1 MSPETPWVSGSSA
14 ALVMIVTS
22 TAVPIDA
29 ATWRIV
35 LFIAVPCGI
44 SDRGSS
50 FSAAVVTGM
59 STIAV
64 PSMRAAF
71 TAAMRSEERRVGKEW
86 RAGGGAWEKKE
97 EGEWRC
103 VSYGVG

>member
-1 MSPETPWVSGSSA
+1 WVSGSSA
-14 ALVMIVTS
+14 AVVMIVTS
-22 TAVPIDA
+22 TAVPIEA

-50 FSAAVVTGM
+50 LRAAVVTGM

-64 PSMRAAF
+64 PNIRAAF
-71 TAAMRSEERRVGKEW
+71 TAAMYANE
-86 RAGGGAWEKKE
+86 
-97 EGEWRC
+97 
-103 VSYGVG
+103 VSASRIVYMNEVTVIAVIPMSASPLAP

>member
-1 MSPETPWVSGSSA
+1 MGPETPWVSGLSA
-14 ALVMIVTS
+14 ALGMIVTS
-22 TAVPIDA
+22 TAVPIEA

-44 SDRGSS
+44 NDRGSS

-64 PSMRAAF
+64 PNIRAAL
-71 TAAMRSEERRVGKEW
+71 TAAMY
-86 RAGGGAWEKKE
+86 AND
-97 EGEWRC
+97 
-103 VSYGVG
+103 VSASRIVYMNEVTVTAAIPISASPLAP

>member
-71 TAAMRSEERRVGKEW
+71 TAAMYANEVSASRIVYMNELTVNADIPIDRKNVEEER
-86 RAGGGAWEKKE
+86 
-97 EGEWRC
+97 
-103 VSYGVG
+103 